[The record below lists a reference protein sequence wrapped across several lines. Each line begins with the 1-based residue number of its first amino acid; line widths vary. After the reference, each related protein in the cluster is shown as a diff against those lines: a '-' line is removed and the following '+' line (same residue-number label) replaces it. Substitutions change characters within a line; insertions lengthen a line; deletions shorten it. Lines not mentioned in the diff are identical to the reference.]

1 MDKHLLRTAPEDDD
15 RWLCSN
21 LMKLS
26 APSLRTLLIISGV
39 AVLALL
45 AALWRGGQEPAPPT
59 DHERA
64 ASRPTKMVGTSPLG
78 HGSPPPMPENA
89 GRSWNPSGPLA
100 VGQPVVIGSNMA
112 TSSPRSSGVPLLSS
126 PLEQPSPAGLRTTG
140 KAGDVPAGTE
150 ATVTAVA
157 AYQESERDNERR
169 FVQVRLPD
177 GRTGWV
183 PESVVSARRD

>member
-1 MDKHLLRTAPEDDD
+1 MDKHLLRTVPEDDD

-26 APSLRTLLIISGV
+26 APSLRTLLIVSGV
-39 AVLALL
+39 AVFAVL
-45 AALWRGGQEPAPPT
+45 AALWRAAQEPAPPT

-64 ASRPTKMVGTSPLG
+64 GSRPTKMVGTSALG
-78 HGSPPPMPENA
+78 
-89 GRSWNPSGPLA
+89 
-100 VGQPVVIGSNMA
+100 Q
-112 TSSPRSSGVPLLSS
+112 VPLLAS
-126 PLEQPSPAGLRTTG
+126 PHDQPSPAGLRTTG

-157 AYQESERDNERR
+157 AYRERERDNEQR

-183 PESVVSARRD
+183 PERVVSARRD